1 MIRVLIVEDQTVVR
15 EGLLTVVGLGDG
27 IEVAGAAA
35 DGEEGIRLVH
45 ELQPDVVLMDLRM
58 PRLDGVEA
66 TRRICGEAA
75 APRVIVLTT
84 YTDDESVLAALQAGA
99 VGYLSK
105 DASVED
111 IERAIH
117 TVHDGHALFDPE
129 VQRLLADSL
138 RLRLAGE
145 ALAPGPQ
152 MPGGAVPAGLARA
165 PDGLTQREVDVLR
178 LVASGLSNSQMASR
192 LFISEATVKTH
203 VHNILTK
210 AGLRDRV
217 QAVSYALRTGIW
229 KPD

>member
-15 EGLLTVVGLGDG
+15 EGLVTVVGLGEG

-105 DASVED
+105 DAHVED

-138 RLRLAGE
+138 RARLAGE
-145 ALAPGPQ
+145 AVSQGAPG
-152 MPGGAVPAGLARA
+152 GVPAGLSRT
-165 PDGLTQREVDVLR
+165 PDGLTQREVEVLR

-203 VHNILTK
+203 IHNILTK

-217 QAVSYALRTGIW
+217 QAVGYALRTGIW

>member
-1 MIRVLIVEDQTVVR
+1 VLIVEDQTVVR
-15 EGLLTVVGLGDG
+15 EGLVTVVGLGEG

-105 DASVED
+105 DAHVED

-138 RLRLAGE
+138 RARLAGE
-145 ALAPGPQ
+145 AVSQGAPG
-152 MPGGAVPAGLARA
+152 GVPAGLSRT
-165 PDGLTQREVDVLR
+165 PDGLTQREVEVLR
-178 LVASGLSNSQMASR
+178 LVASGLSNSQMARR

-203 VHNILTK
+203 IHNILTK

-217 QAVSYALRTGIW
+217 QAVGYALRTGIW

>member
-15 EGLLTVVGLGDG
+15 EGLVTVVGLGEG

-105 DASVED
+105 DAHVED

-138 RLRLAGE
+138 RARLAGE
-145 ALAPGPQ
+145 AVSQGAPG
-152 MPGGAVPAGLARA
+152 GVPAGLSRT
-165 PDGLTQREVDVLR
+165 PDGLTQREVEVLR
-178 LVASGLSNSQMASR
+178 LVASGLSNSQMARR

-203 VHNILTK
+203 IHNILTK

-217 QAVSYALRTGIW
+217 QAVGYALRTGIW